1 MIFLMERS
9 ITLEDVSDFSRGSK
23 LLATRRVGKGW
34 GGSVAWPVEHLDIK
48 PSVNIHTPPTKLDK
62 RFVLNH
68 PSPTNPSYA
77 LNFHK
82 SSC

>member
-48 PSVNIHTPPTKLDK
+48 SSVHIHTPQP
-62 RFVLNH
+62 N
-68 PSPTNPSYA
+68 
-77 LNFHK
+77 
-82 SSC
+82 